1 MIMCNVLN
9 IHNEAIENICFVN
22 TCPAV
27 VFLDLPKLFTYLLMI
42 FFQNWRNS
50 KHSEYYM

>member
-22 TCPAV
+22 TSPAV
-27 VFLDLPKLFTYLLMI
+27 VFLDLPKLPTIMI
-42 FFQNWRNS
+42 L
-50 KHSEYYM
+50 SELEKQ